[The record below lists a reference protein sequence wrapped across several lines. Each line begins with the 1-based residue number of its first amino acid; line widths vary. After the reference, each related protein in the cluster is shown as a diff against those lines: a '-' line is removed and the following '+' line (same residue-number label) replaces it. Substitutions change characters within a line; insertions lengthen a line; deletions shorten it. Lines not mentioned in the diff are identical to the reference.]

1 MQRHQGM
8 STLKLPERIKDRF
21 AGMTRSERSV
31 ASYMLSNLH
40 LLPFES
46 AADIAARV
54 GVSQMTV
61 GRFLRSI
68 GYAGIGEVKNELR
81 DAALSPGL
89 KIGDRLERLRA
100 KRGAGKDAHRN
111 LQYEVN
117 ALVSVYEV
125 VGSPLWDRA
134 IGRLVESDAVFV
146 AGFQTVGGMAADFA
160 ARLVYL
166 RPSVTLLDGRDGT
179 FADLLAGNW
188 NRPCLVLFEI
198 RRYTKFSQL
207 LAHEARQRSIDLII
221 VCDRHCHW
229 AADDTD
235 LVFSVNTDSSLFWDN
250 QSPFLSLTNLMLDQV
265 ARRLKRAVAAR
276 LRALTELQDGFGAF
290 QE

>member
-1 MQRHQGM
+1 MNTR
-8 STLKLPERIKDRF
+8 KLPERIKDRF

-100 KRGAGKDAHRN
+100 RPGAGKDAHRN
-111 LQYEVN
+111 LQHEVN
-117 ALVSVYEV
+117 ALISVYEV

-166 RPSVTLLDGRDGT
+166 RPSVTVLDGRDGT
-179 FADLLAGNW
+179 FADLLAGRW
-188 NRPCLVLFEI
+188 HRPCLVLFEM

-265 ARRLKRAVAAR
+265 ARRLKRTAAAR

-290 QE
+290 QG

>member
-1 MQRHQGM
+1 MNTR
-8 STLKLPERIKDRF
+8 KLPERIRNGF

-111 LQYEVN
+111 LQHEVN
-117 ALVSVYEV
+117 ALVSVYEFA
-125 VGSPLWDRA
+125 GSPLWDKA

-166 RPSVTLLDGRDGT
+166 RPSVTVLDGQDGT
-179 FADLLAGNW
+179 FADLLAGRW
-188 NRPCLVLFEI
+188 HHPCLVLFEM

-207 LAHEARQRSIDLII
+207 LAQKARQRNIDLII

-229 AADDTD
+229 AADQTD

-265 ARRLKRAVAAR
+265 ARRLKRTVAAR